1 MKENS
6 IIFKGKN
13 NGIQIILDNKMS
25 FNELKTAFE
34 NKIKS
39 AKNFFKDADL
49 SISFKGR
56 EINELEEK
64 ELIDIISKNT
74 SINVSFLNNNEL
86 KTSEKVF
93 NALKNITVFHKGSIR
108 NGQSLKD
115 NGSIVIIGDVNPG
128 GEIIARGNIIIL
140 GSLKGIAHAGCDG
153 NADCFIAAFN
163 LCPMQL
169 RIADFITYFSDG
181 NFNKANG
188 AEIARIKNG
197 QIFIES
203 LIH

>member
-74 SINVSFLNNNEL
+74 RINVSF
-86 KTSEKVF
+86 
-93 NALKNITVFHKGSIR
+93 
-108 NGQSLKD
+108 
-115 NGSIVIIGDVNPG
+115 
-128 GEIIARGNIIIL
+128 
-140 GSLKGIAHAGCDG
+140 
-153 NADCFIAAFN
+153 
-163 LCPMQL
+163 
-169 RIADFITYFSDG
+169 
-181 NFNKANG
+181 
-188 AEIARIKNG
+188 
-197 QIFIES
+197 
-203 LIH
+203 

>member
-64 ELIDIISKNT
+64 ELIDIISKT
-74 SINVSFLNNNEL
+74 QVLM
-86 KTSEKVF
+86 
-93 NALKNITVFHKGSIR
+93 FH
-108 NGQSLKD
+108 
-115 NGSIVIIGDVNPG
+115 
-128 GEIIARGNIIIL
+128 
-140 GSLKGIAHAGCDG
+140 
-153 NADCFIAAFN
+153 F
-163 LCPMQL
+163 
-169 RIADFITYFSDG
+169 
-181 NFNKANG
+181 
-188 AEIARIKNG
+188 
-197 QIFIES
+197 
-203 LIH
+203 